1 LTVGVFA
8 DKAGRE
14 WRVEIDLGVALD
26 LKDELG
32 LDLGDPKAAGERL
45 AALADAGPFAVFD
58 ILWVVLR
65 EQAQKAGVDRKA
77 LLKAVSPE
85 ALAKATDLLMGAVL
99 FFTRPRLRATLEA
112 RMPAIL
118 GAIDARLAA
127 EAGAAVDAGIAR
139 LTSPNSGTDSAA
151 SPGAT
156 PAG

>member
-1 LTVGVFA
+1 MGVFA

-65 EQAQKAGVDRKA
+65 EQAQKAGVDRKS

-85 ALAKATDLLMGAVL
+85 ALARAGKKKDRPHQQVR
-99 FFTRPRLRATLEA
+99 RPRLRPTLEA

>member
-1 LTVGVFA
+1 MGVFA
-8 DKAGRE
+8 DRNGRE

-32 LDLGDPKAAGERL
+32 LDLGDPRAAGDRL

-65 EQAQKAGVDRKA
+65 GQAQGAGVDRKS
-77 LLKAVSPE
+77 LLKAMSPD
-85 ALAKATDLLMGAVL
+85 ALAKATDALMGAVL
-99 FFTRPRLRATLEA
+99 FFTRPRLRPTLEA
-112 RMPAIL
+112 RMPEVL
-118 GAIDARLAA
+118 RAIDARLAA
-127 EAGAAVDAGIAR
+127 EAGAAVDKGLAR
-139 LTSPNSGTDSAA
+139 LTSPNSGTGSAA